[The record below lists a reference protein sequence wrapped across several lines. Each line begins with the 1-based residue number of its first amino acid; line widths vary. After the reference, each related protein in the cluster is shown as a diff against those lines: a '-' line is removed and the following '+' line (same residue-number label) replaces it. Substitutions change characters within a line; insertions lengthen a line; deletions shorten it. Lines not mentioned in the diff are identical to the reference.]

1 MEELRI
7 KNEQLPVIEINYEDV
22 KKSLEETMDKYKGI
36 VVTEEGLQDCKATQ
50 KRLAGL
56 RLKIDGY
63 RKDKKKVME
72 APIKEFENQCKELI
86 KLVEDTEKP
95 IKDGIAIYDQKR
107 KDEKKE
113 IALKIIESAIKS
125 HHLSEKYSSQLTIE
139 SKYLNLSCSKKSVED
154 DVEARAFMLEQQQS
168 QELKSLEEKETS
180 IKLAIENANT
190 RIKSKLDFKDFEYL
204 LEQPLSIIINAINK
218 RAESIYKAENPTEV
232 EAKEEPKQ
240 EITAKTVKDEY
251 CVVMKATGSKE
262 EIAALSIFLKSNNYK
277 YEALEGPY
285 KVER

>member
-7 KNEQLPVIEINYEDV
+7 EKEQLPVIEINYEDV

-36 VVTEEGLQDCKATQ
+36 VVTEGGLQDCKATQ
-50 KRLAGL
+50 KKLAGL
-56 RLKIDGY
+56 RNNIDKY

-113 IALKIIESAIKS
+113 IALKIIDSAIKS
-125 HHLSEKYSSQLTIE
+125 HKLSEKYASQLTIE

-154 DVEARAFMLEQQQS
+154 DVEAKAFMLEQQQS
-168 QELKSLEEKETS
+168 QELKALEEKETS
-180 IKLAIENANT
+180 IKLAIETANT
-190 RIKSKLDFKDFEYL
+190 NIKSKLDFKDFEYL

-218 RAESIYKAENPTEV
+218 RAEAIYKAENPTEV

-262 EIAALSIFLKSNNYK
+262 DIAALSKFLKSNGYK
-277 YEALEGPY
+277 YEAIEGPY
-285 KVER
+285 KVE